1 MAELSE
7 RVVSFLSAGTRT
19 GMLGYVAA
27 DGRPRVAPGVV
38 RRRHRAAG
46 VQHRS

>member
-27 DGRPRVAPGVV
+27 DGRPGVV